1 MGMKWTTRLAAAAG
15 VVALL
20 AASSVTPAL
29 AEGTGEPFSAGLC
42 QPMAPPETGSY
53 DEQTGE
59 PLTEA
64 WQVTRLAPEKAWG
77 LATGKGVKVAV
88 IDTGV
93 DNTDMEYFS
102 APRVKTFNYAPTDK
116 RSPGANLLDCE
127 HGTTVVS
134 LLAASRSESSQ
145 ANFSGIA
152 PDVEVYAYRSLQLS
166 KRENLDELEPLAP
179 TIAAIRQAIA
189 QRVDIINISQSA
201 PSGDSQYEQAIAD
214 AIAAG
219 IVVVAAAGNGGQS
232 GKSFPAAYPGVIG
245 VAMTNKADGADPQ
258 SQWGAEFEISVAA
271 PGVEVLAL
279 VPSSKTYGL
288 SYTTSITGT
297 SYAAPLV
304 TGVAALILQR
314 YPGLT
319 PAQVKQRL
327 ELSADPPAGSVPDP
341 RLGYGIVNPY
351 RALTMSIA
359 GEQPTP
365 RPGET
370 VRPPLPADQRPRPDT
385 TVRDA
390 ALVVATVA
398 VSGTLL
404 ATIVRFSLPAARER
418 RFRPAQ
424 AESSAR
430 PEKD

>member
-93 DNTDMEYFS
+93 NNTDMEYFS
-102 APRVKTFNYAPTDK
+102 APRVKTFNYAQTDE
-116 RSPGANLLDCE
+116 RLPGTNLLDCV

-166 KRENLDELEPLAP
+166 KPKSLDELEPLAP

-189 QRVDIINISQSA
+189 QRVDIINISQS
-201 PSGDSQYEQAIAD
+201 GDDTPQYKQAIAD

-219 IVVVAAAGNGGQS
+219 IVVVAAAGNEGQS
-232 GKSFPAAYPGVIG
+232 GK
-245 VAMTNKADGADPQ
+245 
-258 SQWGAEFEISVAA
+258 
-271 PGVEVLAL
+271 
-279 VPSSKTYGL
+279 
-288 SYTTSITGT
+288 
-297 SYAAPLV
+297 
-304 TGVAALILQR
+304 
-314 YPGLT
+314 
-319 PAQVKQRL
+319 
-327 ELSADPPAGSVPDP
+327 
-341 RLGYGIVNPY
+341 
-351 RALTMSIA
+351 
-359 GEQPTP
+359 
-365 RPGET
+365 
-370 VRPPLPADQRPRPDT
+370 
-385 TVRDA
+385 
-390 ALVVATVA
+390 
-398 VSGTLL
+398 
-404 ATIVRFSLPAARER
+404 
-418 RFRPAQ
+418 
-424 AESSAR
+424 
-430 PEKD
+430 